1 MSTLIVRTAA
11 RILLPLLLLY
21 GLFLLLRGHNAPG
34 GGFAG
39 GLVVAAAYSLSAF
52 AFGVP
57 AARRA
62 LLVDPSRLI
71 GAGLLG
77 SALTD
82 HLTIGFILGTLFCGI
97 LVFVDRATAVLP
109 EAAGGSADRPFE
121 HATAAVMVSTA
132 KHRDMRRPRRPGK
145 GRRYLY
151 ATLPDGT
158 TRRRQLL

>member
-11 RILLPLLLLY
+11 RILMPLLLLY

-62 LLVDPSRLI
+62 LLVDPSQLI
-71 GAGLLG
+71 GAGLLLALG
-77 SALTD
+77 SGLLPVFLAKPFLTAQW
-82 HLTIGFILGTLFCGI
+82 LAPSLGLGTPLLFDVG
-97 LVFVDRATAVLP
+97 VFCVVVGVVVTMT
-109 EAAGGSADRPFE
+109 F
-121 HATAAVMVSTA
+121 
-132 KHRDMRRPRRPGK
+132 
-145 GRRYLY
+145 
-151 ATLPDGT
+151 TLGEE
-158 TRRRQLL
+158 